1 MSSAGSLAALALK
14 EARRELSRK
23 AAAPMGAGDWRME
36 GAFPLEAC
44 GKGRWHLRLDPENPL
59 RLRHLPSR
67 RCLCPAFREMETDLA
82 SIPALARLAGK
93 PFKALHLQA
102 DSYPRS
108 AVFHD
113 ALYAAGWC
121 WVVSPVE
128 KLKGSEVEKLKSSL
142 STLQP
147 FNLSTPRKGGIASRA
162 RVTRAQADAILYL
175 CLACE
180 GATAADGLAY
190 HTCVRAGGA
199 SHWNA
204 ARREAAGWPLLFGE
218 SAAGVP
224 AHAVAAQDGTP
235 RAAPQAE
242 PVAAR
247 SQGEDQGGE
256 EDDGQQDGN
265 GGFHGTRPDSKSAPE
280 RQEQ

>member
-1 MSSAGSLAALALK
+1 MSPAGSLAALALK
-14 EARRELSRK
+14 AARRELSRK
-23 AAAPMGAGDWRME
+23 ASAPMGARDWRME

-44 GKGRWHLRLDPENPL
+44 GKGRWHLRLDPEDPL

-121 WVVSPVE
+121 WVVE
-128 KLKGSEVEKLKSSL
+128 
-142 STLQP
+142 
-147 FNLSTPRKGGIASRA
+147 FGIASRA

-204 ARREAAGWPLLFGE
+204 ARREAAEWPLLFGE

-224 AHAVAAQDGTP
+224 AQGVAGQERGPSAGPQAQAVAATRP
-235 RAAPQAE
+235 E
-242 PVAAR
+242 
-247 SQGEDQGGE
+247 GEEQGGD
-256 EDDGQQDGN
+256 EDGHNQDGN